1 MFYRSLFTNAFTACA
16 LFSGEIALADS
27 FNISNDDS
35 SAYSLINSLGEPL
48 NAGNAILGTF
58 SSGTWSYDVTTSRW
72 NFQGNSYA
80 QDQLKYSDLMSMQN
94 NFTSALT
101 NIPEEQNG
109 GVADGRFNLSGD
121 YSSSL
126 TSPVYLM
133 VTGQDGETALFVFKD
148 VSSDSLLNYDNID
161 ISGTE
166 TFDLWLTTKEQALT
180 NELDYYT
187 ECILGNINLQ
197 NNTIQLLIPEPAT
210 ATMSLLGLTAL
221 MVRGFLFCQLF
232 ILHLLLHFPSRKPME
247 PGK

>member
-1 MFYRSLFTNAFTACA
+1 MFYRSLFTNAFTVCA

-48 NAGNAILGTF
+48 NAGNAILGT
-58 SSGTWSYDVTTSRW
+58 SSRW

-221 MVRGFLFCQLF
+221 MVR
-232 ILHLLLHFPSRKPME
+232 RKR
-247 PGK
+247 K

>member
-101 NIPEEQNG
+101 NIPEEQ
-109 GVADGRFNLSGD
+109 
-121 YSSSL
+121 
-126 TSPVYLM
+126 
-133 VTGQDGETALFVFKD
+133 KD

-221 MVRGFLFCQLF
+221 MVR
-232 ILHLLLHFPSRKPME
+232 RKR
-247 PGK
+247 K

>member
-1 MFYRSLFTNAFTACA
+1 MVKVVNNNGSWKRQDNGEDVSNIPFSGVFPSTTNLPRHLPTSRCPANIKPTNNQPCSIAPFHQCFHRLRSL
-16 LFSGEIALADS
+16 SGEIALADS

-133 VTGQDGETALFVFKD
+133 VTGQDGETALL
-148 VSSDSLLNYDNID
+148 SLKTY
-161 ISGTE
+161 
-166 TFDLWLTTKEQALT
+166 
-180 NELDYYT
+180 
-187 ECILGNINLQ
+187 
-197 NNTIQLLIPEPAT
+197 PAT
-210 ATMSLLGLTAL
+210 VCLIT
-221 MVRGFLFCQLF
+221 
-232 ILHLLLHFPSRKPME
+232 II
-247 PGK
+247 

>member
-133 VTGQDGETALFVFKD
+133 VTGQDGD
-148 VSSDSLLNYDNID
+148 YDNID

-221 MVRGFLFCQLF
+221 MVR
-232 ILHLLLHFPSRKPME
+232 RKR
-247 PGK
+247 K

>member
-1 MFYRSLFTNAFTACA
+1 M
-16 LFSGEIALADS
+16 
-27 FNISNDDS
+27 
-35 SAYSLINSLGEPL
+35 
-48 NAGNAILGTF
+48 
-58 SSGTWSYDVTTSRW
+58 TTSRW

-180 NELDYYT
+180 NELD
-187 ECILGNINLQ
+187 
-197 NNTIQLLIPEPAT
+197 
-210 ATMSLLGLTAL
+210 
-221 MVRGFLFCQLF
+221 
-232 ILHLLLHFPSRKPME
+232 LLHRMH
-247 PGK
+247 PGKHQSAKQYHPAFDPGTRDSHHELAGFDGPDGTP

>member
-48 NAGNAILGTF
+48 NEGNAILGTF

-126 TSPVYLM
+126 TSSVYLM

-221 MVRGFLFCQLF
+221 MVR
-232 ILHLLLHFPSRKPME
+232 RKR
-247 PGK
+247 K

>member
-1 MFYRSLFTNAFTACA
+1 MFYRSLFTNAFTACT

-133 VTGQDGETALFVFKD
+133 ALIN
-148 VSSDSLLNYDNID
+148 SSVVLRMASTPSLAGLASGASVICSCKIVRRFMILAMSRRSF
-161 ISGTE
+161 ISGST
-166 TFDLWLTTKEQALT
+166 
-180 NELDYYT
+180 
-187 ECILGNINLQ
+187 
-197 NNTIQLLIPEPAT
+197 
-210 ATMSLLGLTAL
+210 
-221 MVRGFLFCQLF
+221 
-232 ILHLLLHFPSRKPME
+232 PSRI
-247 PGK
+247 

>member
-1 MFYRSLFTNAFTACA
+1 M
-16 LFSGEIALADS
+16 
-27 FNISNDDS
+27 
-35 SAYSLINSLGEPL
+35 
-48 NAGNAILGTF
+48 
-58 SSGTWSYDVTTSRW
+58 TTSRW

-109 GVADGRFNLSGD
+109 VVADGRFNLSGD

-221 MVRGFLFCQLF
+221 MVR
-232 ILHLLLHFPSRKPME
+232 RKR
-247 PGK
+247 K

>member
-94 NFTSALT
+94 NFTSA
-101 NIPEEQNG
+101 
-109 GVADGRFNLSGD
+109 
-121 YSSSL
+121 
-126 TSPVYLM
+126 
-133 VTGQDGETALFVFKD
+133 
-148 VSSDSLLNYDNID
+148 
-161 ISGTE
+161 
-166 TFDLWLTTKEQALT
+166 
-180 NELDYYT
+180 
-187 ECILGNINLQ
+187 
-197 NNTIQLLIPEPAT
+197 
-210 ATMSLLGLTAL
+210 
-221 MVRGFLFCQLF
+221 
-232 ILHLLLHFPSRKPME
+232 
-247 PGK
+247 

>member
-148 VSSDSLLNYDNID
+148 VSSDSLLNYDI
-161 ISGTE
+161 
-166 TFDLWLTTKEQALT
+166 T

-221 MVRGFLFCQLF
+221 MVR
-232 ILHLLLHFPSRKPME
+232 RKR
-247 PGK
+247 K

>member
-133 VTGQDGETALFVFKD
+133 VTGQDGETVPKLSQQDMVEKNQKRFRT
-148 VSSDSLLNYDNID
+148 DNLDTAFYKQIFRYYIKTIHQRSNSPVTD
-161 ISGTE
+161 AVKQTDYPKE
-166 TFDLWLTTKEQALT
+166 TFAFQYPSPFPVT
-180 NELDYYT
+180 
-187 ECILGNINLQ
+187 
-197 NNTIQLLIPEPAT
+197 
-210 ATMSLLGLTAL
+210 
-221 MVRGFLFCQLF
+221 F
-232 ILHLLLHFPSRKPME
+232 I
-247 PGK
+247 

>member
-1 MFYRSLFTNAFTACA
+1 MFYRSLFTNAFTACT

-133 VTGQDGETALFVFKD
+133 VT
-148 VSSDSLLNYDNID
+148 
-161 ISGTE
+161 
-166 TFDLWLTTKEQALT
+166 
-180 NELDYYT
+180 
-187 ECILGNINLQ
+187 
-197 NNTIQLLIPEPAT
+197 
-210 ATMSLLGLTAL
+210 
-221 MVRGFLFCQLF
+221 
-232 ILHLLLHFPSRKPME
+232 
-247 PGK
+247 